1 MVVGAWLLMA
11 ALSGMTGLAVS
22 TPAPGP
28 RPIDVSDEIRQPL
41 ARPGRGPPEPR
52 MINLSEVFAPANYPF
67 FAKARGEEG
76 LVRFVVTVDASGIAM
91 DCVIVEEAE
100 AEALNQP
107 TCDLIM
113 AQARFEPARDR
124 RGRAIAASF
133 SRPVRWV
140 LEDRKPLPVIDSHQR
155 VVLTFDGGGKT
166 DCRIEASADART
178 DPRTCAMV
186 IDMPMVRGMAGS
198 RAAILR
204 GLMARFAVVSEN
216 SSFTGPDA
224 EARASQVGKRPG
236 EDLND
241 RTITRITIAADGKM
255 TGCTVVEAG
264 MAELPGEEG
273 KSLGAITC
281 ERLATMTFEPAK
293 ARGDRTVLQVSAAYY
308 RAR

>member
-1 MVVGAWLLMA
+1 MPARVLLLMA
-11 ALSGMTGLAVS
+11 AMSGMNGLAAS
-22 TPAPGP
+22 PAPGP
-28 RPIDVSDEIRQPL
+28 RPIDVSDEIRRPL
-41 ARPGRGPPEPR
+41 GRPGRGPPEPR
-52 MINLSEVFAPANYPF
+52 MINQSEVFAPANYPF
-67 FAKARGEEG
+67 FAKAREDEG
-76 LVRFVVTVDASGIAM
+76 LVRFVVTVDASGIAR
-91 DCVIVEEAE
+91 DCIIVEEAE
-100 AEALNQP
+100 AETLNQP

-113 AQARFEPARDR
+113 AEARFEPARDR

-166 DCRIEASADART
+166 DCRIEASADAET

-186 IDMPMVRGMAGS
+186 IDTPMVRGMAGS

-224 EARASQVGKRPG
+224 EARATMVGKRPG

-241 RTITRITIAADGKM
+241 RTITRVTIAPDGRM

-273 KSLGAITC
+273 KSLGAVTC
-281 ERLATMTFEPAK
+281 ERLARVRFVPAT
-293 ARGDRTVLQVSAAYY
+293 AGGERTVVQVSAAYY

>member
-1 MVVGAWLLMA
+1 MLAGVALLVTALA
-11 ALSGMTGLAVS
+11 AS
-22 TPAPGP
+22 PAPGP
-28 RPIDVSDEIRQPL
+28 RPIDISDEIRQPL
-41 ARPGRGPPEPR
+41 TRPGRAPPEPR
-52 MINLSEVFAPANYPF
+52 MINLSEVFASANYPF
-67 FAKARGEEG
+67 FAKVRGDEG
-76 LVRFVVTVDASGIAM
+76 RLRFVVTVDASGIAKE
-91 DCVIVEEAE
+91 CVIVEEAE
-100 AEALNQP
+100 AETLNQP

-133 SRPVRWV
+133 SRPVKWLLAKPR
-140 LEDRKPLPVIDSHQR
+140 PLPVIDSHER
-155 VVLTFDGGGKT
+155 VVLTFDGGGQA
-166 DCRIEASADART
+166 DCRIEASADAET

-186 IDMPMVRGMAGS
+186 IDTPMVRGMAGA
-198 RAAILR
+198 RAAIVR
-204 GLMARFAVVSEN
+204 GMMARFAVVSEN

-224 EARASQVGKRPG
+224 EARAMTVGKRPG

-241 RTITRITIAADGKM
+241 RSITRVTVAPDGRM

-281 ERLATMTFEPAK
+281 ERLARATFEPAK
-293 ARGDRTVLQVSAAYY
+293 AGGERTVLQVSAAYY